1 MRGWNALGRDMGCEK
16 EKPEGIAAR
25 LEFALEARQS
35 GRLPR
40 LPPGR
45 PNPTG
50 IRPAAPDAWGRGARG
65 ARDTGF
71 LLGNFRL
78 LGYIRCMISVDEPI
92 TLGGPRGEVTT
103 LRQLASDG
111 RVVLRRSAPYRI
123 EDSDEALWAEVRHQ
137 NDPDATERLEINTE
151 TYAEMISLGVPRS
164 S

>member
-1 MRGWNALGRDMGCEK
+1 VRGWNALGRDMGCEK

-40 LPPGR
+40 LR
-45 PNPTG
+45 PSHPNATG
-50 IRPAAPDAWGRGARG
+50 IRPAAPDAWAGREGS
-65 ARDTGF
+65 TTYWVF
-71 LLGNFRL
+71 LGNFRL

-123 EDSDEALWAEVRHQ
+123 EDSDEALWAEVRHP